1 MYKEMYETAKKNN
14 RLEELN
20 VRYLTWDEEDQYIIG
35 RFLSSDEVESK
46 NGQSRYRM
54 YLFDTDVGKVRF
66 ALGYKADTE
75 IFPLMEVGEV
85 YYIQYLG
92 QVKLPSGRH
101 LNQFEVKHILS
112 VEDIPFEDESSD
124 DVPF

>member
-1 MYKEMYETAKKNN
+1 MYEKAM
-14 RLEELN
+14 EAGHVEVLN
-20 VRYLTWDEEDQYIIG
+20 VRYMTWDESNQYIIG

-54 YLFDTDVGKVRF
+54 YLFDTDDGKVRF

-75 IFPLMEVGEV
+75 IFPLMEVGQV
-85 YYIQYLG
+85 YYVKYLG
-92 QVKLPSGRH
+92 QIKLPSGRH

-112 VEDIPFEDESSD
+112 VEDIPSNEPSDD